1 MSKQIFS
8 EEKKEL
14 NRQRMRRNLRI
25 IALLVAAYYFITAF
39 MSYYDEQQREKLNE
53 TLDVAQSISD
63 PKLFRDNFN
72 TYLNQKDSI
81 LPLANANDD
90 SNGFIAPLSTALEL
104 EGFNY
109 ENSKTI
115 QKVQLSARFTD
126 TLSND
131 ALVAF
136 KAFIAACENT
146 VDDKYI
152 ESILLS
158 LGIIS
163 NETSTQEYNFENTKL
178 VTNNRVYY
186 VEYTQGPLNELVLSA
201 Q

>member
-1 MSKQIFS
+1 MVKQVFS

-25 IALLVAAYYFITAF
+25 IAILVAAYYFITAF
-39 MSYYDEQQREKLNE
+39 MSYYDEQQRAKLNE

-63 PKLFRDNFN
+63 PKLFRENFN
-72 TYLNQKDSI
+72 TYLNQNDSI

-90 SNGFIAPLSTALEL
+90 SNGFVAPLSTALEL

-126 TLSND
+126 ALSTD
-131 ALVAF
+131 ALLAF

-146 VDDKYI
+146 ADDKYI
-152 ESILLS
+152 ESILFS

-163 NETSTQEYNFENTKL
+163 NEQEHNFENTKL